1 MSDEPRSPK
10 TMQFADE
17 LAAIKPRQV
26 RKDPHLTEAVMETAQ
41 AFGFTQRHA
50 DEPPPAAKQDAGPEP
65 DQQEAAP
72 GQARS
77 APAGAAPGYAQ
88 APWQG
93 RRRRSART
101 QNLSVKLKPETC
113 TRIYELAEEMG
124 VTVLAEFFER
134 AVELMEKD
142 LDQRKRGSRA
152 K

>member
-26 RKDPHLTEAVMETAQ
+26 RKDPHLAEAMMETAQ
-41 AFGFTQRHA
+41 EFGFTQLHG
-50 DEPPPAAKQDAGPEP
+50 DGSPPVAKQDAGSEP

-72 GQARS
+72 GPARS
-77 APAGAAPGYAQ
+77 APPGSAPGYAQ

-142 LDQRKRGSRA
+142 IDQRKRGSRTR
-152 K
+152 